1 MINKEI
7 RFMDKMYGMYGLQG
21 QNPMA
26 MGLMQGMGQMP
37 MQQMPVQMDMYG
49 QQQGGIKNALLTA
62 LRGQNGAA

>member
-1 MINKEI
+1 
-7 RFMDKMYGMYGLQG
+7 MDKMYGMYGLQG

-26 MGLMQGMGQMP
+26 MGLMQGIGQMPMQQMP